1 MRLVVNLIRM
11 TPFSYSCSKFT
22 DLYFRETSEGIEMAV
37 ISGSSQRP
45 SITPPVQCS
54 SRNSMVDSRESSK
67 RMGKSPTS
75 SADFLDETTAS
86 KSKDSHGK

>member
-1 MRLVVNLIRM
+1 
-11 TPFSYSCSKFT
+11 
-22 DLYFRETSEGIEMAV
+22 MAV

-75 SADFLDETTAS
+75 SADFLDETAPS
-86 KSKDSHGK
+86 RSKDNHGNILLLV